1 MRSVRWQILRQFV
14 VFSPLARRF
23 AAQIE
28 SPALAAST
36 LQATTPTIYD
46 RLSYYGSVHLGA
58 VFAAIPSPSSNSLEI
73 GPLTFRYYG
82 LMIALGVLAAVEIG
96 RRRWAARGGEADDVI
111 EIAKWAVPAGLI
123 GARAY
128 HVLTDWTRYQGR
140 WLDGFKVWE
149 GGLGIPGGLAAG
161 VVVGVLVARSRGWS
175 TQGLLDATIPGIP
188 VAQAIGRLGNWF
200 NQEIYGRP
208 SDLPWAVEIDDPSPE
223 FAGFTT
229 FHPTFLYE
237 GLLNL
242 AIAVTLI
249 AADKRKWLKPGAIL
263 PLWIALYGAAR
274 FVVEG
279 MRTDEASLVAGI
291 RVNHWV
297 SGAAVIIGGL
307 WFLIAQRRSSPASS
321 GNSSPGV
328 STAGK
333 GRAEEANLT
342 QEHLDDS
349 HH

>member
-1 MRSVRWQILRQFV
+1 MHSQ
-14 VFSPLARRF
+14 
-23 AAQIE
+23 
-28 SPALAAST
+28 AL
-36 LQATTPTIYD
+36 I
-46 RLSYYGSVHLGA
+46 
-58 VFAAIPSPSSNSLEI
+58 AAIPSPSSNSFEI

-82 LMIALGVLAAVEIG
+82 LMIALGALAAVEIG

-111 EIAKWAVPAGLI
+111 EIAKWAIPAGLI

-140 WLDGFKVWE
+140 WTDALKVWE

-161 VVVGVLVARSRGWS
+161 VGVGILVARSQGLS

-188 VAQAIGRLGNWF
+188 VAQAIGRVGNWF

-208 SDLPWAVEIDDPSPE
+208 SDLPWAVEIDDPSSE
-223 FAGFTT
+223 FADFST

-237 GLLNL
+237 ALLNL
-242 AIAVTLI
+242 VIAGVLI
-249 AADKRKWLKPGAIL
+249 AAGNRKWLKPGATL
-263 PLWIALYGAAR
+263 PLWISLYGAAR

-279 MRTDEASLVAGI
+279 MRTDEATLVAGV

-297 SGAAVIIGGL
+297 SGAAVIIGGA
-307 WFLIAQRRSSPASS
+307 WFFVVQRRSAPATPDT
-321 GNSSPGV
+321 SSP
-328 STAGK
+328 
-333 GRAEEANLT
+333 EANGSEKDQAT
-342 QEHLDDS
+342 KQPQECLDES